1 MFLIVGPK
9 RSGKGTI
16 ARVLTGVIGLDNS
29 IAPTLAGLGANFGL
43 APLVG
48 KRVAIISDARL
59 GGRADQ
65 HIIAER
71 LLSISGEDAIT
82 IDRKYRD
89 AWTGRLQTRFLIL
102 SNELPRLTDASGALA
117 GQFIMLV
124 LTRSFYGREDHALT
138 TRLLTERSAILN
150 WAVAGWRRLTE
161 RGFFLTPAS

>member
-1 MFLIVGPK
+1 
-9 RSGKGTI
+9 
-16 ARVLTGVIGLDNS
+16 VLTGVIGLDNS
-29 IAPTLAGLGANFGL
+29 IAPTLAGLGTNFGL
-43 APLVG
+43 APLIG

-102 SNELPRLTDASGALA
+102 TNEIPHFTDASGALA
-117 GQFIMLV
+117 SRFIV
-124 LTRSFYGREDHALT
+124 LTLSNSFYGRENT
-138 TRLLTERSAILN
+138 
-150 WAVAGWRRLTE
+150 RLTE
-161 RGFFLTPAS
+161 ELVEEAPAIFNWSL